1 MTQED
6 FEEWMYYTLFAKTLI
21 DSGYPVPTEN
31 IEQLAEILKRK
42 DNDKKTIQART
53 D

>member
-6 FEEWMYYTLFAKTLI
+6 FEEWIYYTQMAKMLI
-21 DSGYPVPTEN
+21 DSGYSVLTEN
-31 IEQLAEILKRK
+31 VEQLAEILKRK